1 MALNHLKLNSTII
14 RAAVC
19 REFGQPLSVEK
30 ILLAPPKSYELK
42 VKLAA
47 CAICHSDI
55 SAIKGIWNG
64 SLPAVYGHEASGFV
78 TQVGKKIKDFKPGD
92 RVLVSLIRACGDCE
106 LCRENEPTSCLY
118 AYDEEPSP
126 LKDFKNEVIFKG
138 MKTGAFADHV
148 VVSAEQCVKVPNELP
163 LDEASLLSCGVLTGY
178 GSVFNTAKLKTGQSV
193 VVIGSGGVGLNTI
206 QAARIKSASHIIA
219 IDISNKK
226 LKIARNF
233 GATATVKA
241 SGQSIEDTV
250 KSLTNGLG
258 VNYVFVTVGDP
269 EAFLYAPSLL
279 KSGGSIVLVGLPQ
292 SGTQVPYDAMKLS
305 AMNQS
310 ILGSRMGKGVLSR
323 DIPKLIKLWKA
334 GKLQLRELISK
345 KFELN
350 QINEAIRNSS
360 SGKSKRNIIIF

>member
-1 MALNHLKLNSTII
+1 MGIDFPNANLIIIENANKFGLSQLHQLRGRVGRGEKQGMCILLFKHGLSKNAIKRIKVLKESNDGFFIAENIELKLKH
-14 RAAVC
+14 
-19 REFGQPLSVEK
+19 F
-30 ILLAPPKSYELK
+30 
-42 VKLAA
+42 
-47 CAICHSDI
+47 
-55 SAIKGIWNG
+55 W
-64 SLPAVYGHEASGFV
+64 YGR
-78 TQVGKKIKDFKPGD
+78 KIKDFKPGD
-92 RVLVSLIRACGDCE
+92 RVLVSLIRACGECE

-126 LKDFKNEVIFKG
+126 LKDLKNEVIFKG

-178 GSVFNTAKLKTGQSV
+178 GSVYNTAKLKTGQSV

-219 IDISNKK
+219 IDISNEK

-269 EAFLYAPSLL
+269 EAFLYAQSLL

-345 KFELN
+345 KFELT
-350 QINEAIRNSS
+350 QINEAIRD
-360 SGKSKRNIIIF
+360 SKRRKNL